1 VHHTLKLLVPAAA
14 AVLSVAAAHRGA
26 VTRFRTLGVGEFPG
40 AGAFDVRFGYLGGA
54 RAPTGSKALVIR
66 VS

>member
-1 VHHTLKLLVPAAA
+1 MHHTLKLLLPAAA
-14 AVLSVAAAHRGA
+14 AVLTVAAAHRGA

-40 AGAFDVRFGYLGGA
+40 VGTFDVRFRYLGGA
-54 RAPTGSKALVIR
+54 RAPTGSNALVIR